1 MSMIQVNKNVP
12 NITLDDV
19 AGRDHLKN
27 IIRGIFYNDNETI
40 DEPVGI
46 GMTGAYLLVGPSGSG
61 KTYISHAMA
70 GEFHKQKYTYICC
83 SINKEGAF
91 PEGFSNCVLNE
102 LETSNTFLLIKNIE
116 RLDDSDELYSLL
128 QEAEKSRAALVVA
141 AAAKNVNEMNLE
153 VGMLFTY
160 IYTDL
165 PNAEQRET
173 FFQKVM
179 QGEETH
185 VIKSMAEK
193 TDGYGYNQLESLA
206 AAVKLTVKAECEKAE
221 VSGDVYK
228 EVFEKTVD
236 MLLQNYLP
244 VQPTCISV
252 PNMRTVSESVVKKNE
267 ETKSAWSEDKWLNTV
282 TDFSYDKAVA
292 ALEEETKRQ
301 EDMVKKSMEK
311 YANATSASDFPNPA
325 DMNF

>member
-1 MSMIQVNKNVP
+1 MSMILVNKNVP

-19 AGRDHLKN
+19 AGRDHLKA
-27 IIRGIFYNDNETI
+27 IIRGIFYNEAA
-40 DEPVGI
+40 DEPKSVRK
-46 GMTGAYLLVGPSGSG
+46 TGAYLLVGPSGSG

-83 SINKEGAF
+83 SINKEGTF
-91 PEGFSNCVLNE
+91 PAGFSNCVLKE
-102 LETSNTFLLIKNIE
+102 LERSNTFLLIKNIE
-116 RLDDSDELYSLL
+116 RLDDSDELYGLL
-128 QEAEKSRAALVVA
+128 QEAEKSKSALVVTA
-141 AAAKNVNEMNLE
+141 AARCVNEVNLE

-173 FFQKVM
+173 YFQKVM

-206 AAVKLTVKAECEKAE
+206 AAVKLTVKAECEKTE

-267 ETKSAWSEDKWLNTV
+267 ETKSAWSENERIEMINIDGR
-282 TDFSYDKAVA
+282 DFKKELKS
-292 ALEEETKRQ
+292 LEEETKRKL
-301 EDMVKKSMEK
+301 EMVNNEMER
-311 YANATSASDFPNPA
+311 YANITDVSEFPTL
-325 DMNF
+325 DELDL